1 MSAENDEKPQR
12 VTRSIVVI
20 LKELQ
25 DLEIFISGHNFNKLT
40 CANGTVLMVDSKYK
54 QKELFENLIN
64 DLIIARQK

>member
-40 CANGTVLMVDSKYK
+40 CAHGTVLVVDSKCK